1 MLNSKFCVRP
11 FVHSLVE
18 TDGTFRPCCRAIP
31 ATDFVGRTDYNI
43 NVDTAEDWWNS
54 PYMNYLRLN
63 MLNNIASPE
72 CERCDRQE
80 SQGAVSFRRN
90 SNREFGI
97 VKTVDTTPRDWEFQI
112 SNLCNLKCMMCNSQ
126 NSSQLLNENVILFG
140 DPDTQQQYTWSEQ
153 SHATIKQLLNGT
165 MTSAV
170 IRGGE
175 PFMVPWV
182 KQLLD
187 ELPDSRASELT
198 LLFNTNL
205 TKLNL
210 DWIKTLKRFKHV
222 KLSCSIDAVGNL
234 NQYIRF
240 PSKWNDI
247 VQAVTLTKLL
257 PNANVFINAC
267 VQNLNVLHLDQL
279 LFWAKEQGIYVILD
293 TLTEP
298 DVFEVSNLPTK
309 LVQLATW
316 QLEKIK
322 FKLDSNMIVGFDGVL
337 KTLYNARYSES
348 KWNEFQQLVNTRDQ
362 HRGVSVLAV
371 NPEFTEYWNA

>member
-1 MLNSKFCVRP
+1 MRP